1 MSRSHARS
9 LTGVL
14 SKLKEIAP
22 MAISP
27 AQRAA
32 DSPAL
37 DYADQIVNEVRTR
50 IQAEDWVLNEA
61 RARRDA
67 VLKAAQRFGGR

>member
-1 MSRSHARS
+1 
-9 LTGVL
+9 
-14 SKLKEIAP
+14 